1 MAVRT
6 GTGGSITL
14 VSTSGA
20 VLDGFTI
27 GRWTSVFTR
36 KDADTTPF
44 RVANNHRASTGGN
57 GVLTGTFEG
66 FLDDTTPIDTSD
78 FVSEF
83 TVAAAILLDI
93 NRSVAGGAS
102 NTIQQVSFNG
112 FLSGV
117 SVNVQPG
124 VPNPVTGSFTSTGA
138 ITTQKNTV

>member
-6 GTGGSITL
+6 GTGGLVTL
-14 VSTSGA
+14 ASTSGA

-27 GRWTSVFTR
+27 GKWTSVFTR

-44 RVANNHRASTGGN
+44 RVTNNHRASTGGN

-66 FLDDTTPIDTSD
+66 FLDDTTPVDTAD

-83 TVAAAILLDI
+83 TVAAAIVLDI
-93 NRSVAGGAS
+93 NRKDATGDAG
-102 NTIQQVSFNG
+102 TIQQESFNG

-124 VPNPVTGSFTSTGA
+124 VPNTMSGRFTSTGA
-138 ITTQKNTV
+138 ITTAVNS